1 MCVKWV
7 YSFNIK
13 IIHRILTLLNSN
25 RMKDKYAKGY
35 VFMASSLD
43 GFVARQDNS
52 LDWLM
57 KYGVDE
63 NDHSF
68 EEFTKNIDVLV
79 MGSGTF
85 KTVLGFEQWPYKMPV
100 YVLSSRL
107 TQDDIPQ
114 SLQKQVT
121 IKALNPKELM
131 KFLYEKGLKKA
142 YIDGGKLVQSFINDG
157 LIKEITLTQIPILI
171 GKGKRLFG
179 ELDKDID
186 LELINSKPMKFG
198 FIQNHYKVF
207 NK

>member
-1 MCVKWV
+1 ME
-7 YSFNIK
+7 
-13 IIHRILTLLNSN
+13 
-25 RMKDKYAKGY
+25 DKYANGY

-63 NDHSF
+63 NDNSF
-68 EEFTKNIDVLV
+68 EEFTKKIDVLV

-85 KTVLGFEQWPYKMPV
+85 KTVLGFEKWPYKMPV
-100 YVLSSRL
+100 YVLSRRL
-107 TQDDIPQ
+107 TQDDVPE

-121 IKALNPKELM
+121 IKALKPKELM
-131 KFLYEKGLKKA
+131 QLLYEKGLKKA

-157 LIKEITLTQIPILI
+157 FVKEITITQIPILI

-179 ELDKDID
+179 EINNDID
-186 LELINSKPMKFG
+186 LKLINSKPMKFG
-198 FIQNHYKVF
+198 FIQNHYEVL
-207 NK
+207 NT

>member
-1 MCVKWV
+1 MED
-7 YSFNIK
+7 
-13 IIHRILTLLNSN
+13 T
-25 RMKDKYAKGY
+25 YANGY

-57 KYGVDE
+57 KYGIDE
-63 NDHSF
+63 NDTSF

-100 YVLSSRL
+100 YVMSRRL
-107 TQDDIPQ
+107 TQDDVPEA
-114 SLQKQVT
+114 LQNQVT

-131 KFLYEKGLKKA
+131 LFLYKKGLNNA

-171 GKGKRLFG
+171 GQGKRLFG
-179 ELDKDID
+179 EIDTDID
-186 LELINSKPMKFG
+186 LELITSKPMKFG
-198 FIQNHYKVF
+198 FIQNHYQVL

>member
-1 MCVKWV
+1 ME
-7 YSFNIK
+7 
-13 IIHRILTLLNSN
+13 
-25 RMKDKYAKGY
+25 DKYSNGY

-63 NDHSF
+63 DDNSF

-79 MGSGTF
+79 MGSGTY

-100 YVLSSRL
+100 YVLSRSL
-107 TQDDIPQ
+107 TQDDVPE
-114 SLQKQVT
+114 SLQKQVI
-121 IKALNPKELM
+121 IKALKPKVLM
-131 KFLYEKGLKKA
+131 QLLYKKGLKKA

-157 LIKEITLTQIPILI
+157 YVKEITLTQIPILI
-171 GKGKRLFG
+171 GQGKRLFG

-186 LELINSKPMKFG
+186 LKLINSKPMKFG
-198 FIQNHYKVF
+198 FIQNHYEVL
-207 NK
+207 NT

>member
-1 MCVKWV
+1 ME
-7 YSFNIK
+7 
-13 IIHRILTLLNSN
+13 
-25 RMKDKYAKGY
+25 DKYANGY
-35 VFMASSLD
+35 VFIAKSLD

-63 NDHSF
+63 NDNSF
-68 EEFTKNIDVLV
+68 EEFTKDMDVLV
-79 MGSGTF
+79 MGSVTF
-85 KTVLGFEQWPYKMPV
+85 KTVLGFEQWPYKIPV
-100 YVLSSRL
+100 YVLSRRL
-107 TQDDIPQ
+107 TQEDVPE

-131 KFLYEKGLKKA
+131 QLLYKKGLIKA

-157 LIKEITLTQIPILI
+157 FIKEFTLTQIPILI

-179 ELDKDID
+179 ELAKDID

-198 FIQNHYKVF
+198 FIQNHYQVINRYDK
-207 NK
+207 

>member
-1 MCVKWV
+1 ME
-7 YSFNIK
+7 
-13 IIHRILTLLNSN
+13 
-25 RMKDKYAKGY
+25 DKYANGY

-63 NDHSF
+63 DDNSF

-79 MGSGTF
+79 MGSGTY

-100 YVLSSRL
+100 YVLSRRL
-107 TQDDIPQ
+107 TQDDVSE

-121 IKALNPKELM
+121 IKALKPKELM
-131 KFLYEKGLKKA
+131 QILYDKGLKKA

-157 LIKEITLTQIPILI
+157 FVKEITLTQIPILI

-179 ELDKDID
+179 EINNDID
-186 LELINSKPMKFG
+186 LKLINSKPMKFG
-198 FIQNHYKVF
+198 FIQNHYEVL
-207 NK
+207 NT